1 MAEPLFASLDP
12 ARLRA
17 RLEAARDRP
26 VPNPSDAAPAGE
38 LAGPATPAAVLIG
51 LVGRPDGPRLLLT
64 QRTAHLKDHAGQ
76 ISFPGGRIEPEDPDP
91 IGAALREAEEE
102 IGLAP
107 SRVEVL
113 GRLASYRTRTG
124 FLIHP
129 VVGWIEP
136 PLEVRPDPFE
146 VAEVF
151 EVPLAFALDPRNHRR
166 DFYLRDGLRREFWVV
181 PFEDRY
187 IWGATAGMIVNL
199 AHLLAE

>member
-1 MAEPLFASLDP
+1 MADSLQPALDP

-26 VPNPSDAAPAGE
+26 VPNPGDAAAADEPVR
-38 LAGPATPAAVLIG
+38 PTTPAAVLIG
-51 LVGRPDGPRLLLT
+51 LIGRPEGPRLLLT
-64 QRTAHLKDHAGQ
+64 QRTAHLEHHPGQ
-76 ISFPGGRIEPEDPDP
+76 ISFPGGRIEPDDPDP
-91 IGAALREAEEE
+91 VWAALREAEEE

-136 PLEVRPDPFE
+136 PLEVHPDPFE

-166 DFYLRDGLRREFWVV
+166 DFYVRDGLRREFWVV

-199 AHLLAE
+199 ASVLAE